1 MPGPKCSACS
11 HPKRGE
17 AEKLIAGGLSVRET
31 AKKLAMPYQALDRH
45 CRKCVPLS
53 IAKAAEAK
61 EVKHGTAL
69 LGRVER
75 LQTAAD
81 TILESAMT
89 GIPLINRKGEAIT
102 NKKGQPIMMPD
113 GVLALKAIQQ
123 SRRNLELIGR
133 LTGEIDP
140 QKEERPLPTWA
151 EFEAIYLRV
160 RQAA

>member
-11 HPKRGE
+11 HPKRSDAE
-17 AEKLIAGGLSVRET
+17 ALIAGGLSVRQT

-53 IAKAAEAK
+53 IAKASEAK

-69 LGRVER
+69 LLRVER

-81 TILESAMT
+81 IVLNAAMT
-89 GIPLINRKGEAIT
+89 GVPLMKRGEPVLD
-102 NKKGQPIMMPD
+102 KKKQPILVSD
-113 GVLALKAIQQ
+113 GVLALKAIAQ

-133 LTGEIDP
+133 LTGELDP
-140 QKEERPLPTWA
+140 QKEERPLPTWQ